1 MCATSF
7 VFLAFKT
14 WSVPDLDQFFDFAG
28 SGAAPAL
35 MQPEGAQRGLVA
47 CDEQHDRRLGIVDV
61 LVPLARRHGEG
72 VEVFP
77 VEALAADQRVAEA
90 AALERGDEQA
100 RGLPLRARAL
110 ARAQHLREERH
121 GFEQWAAVDRV

>member
-35 MQPEGAQRGLVA
+35 MQPEGAQRRLVA
-47 CDEQHDRRLGIVDV
+47 RDEQHDRRLGVVDV
-61 LVPLARRHGEG
+61 LVPLARRHRQRGE
-72 VEVFP
+72 VLP
-77 VEALAADQRVAEA
+77 VVALAAANGVAEA
-90 AALERGDEQA
+90 AAFGRRDEEA
-100 RGLPLRARAL
+100 RVL
-110 ARAQHLREERH
+110 
-121 GFEQWAAVDRV
+121 